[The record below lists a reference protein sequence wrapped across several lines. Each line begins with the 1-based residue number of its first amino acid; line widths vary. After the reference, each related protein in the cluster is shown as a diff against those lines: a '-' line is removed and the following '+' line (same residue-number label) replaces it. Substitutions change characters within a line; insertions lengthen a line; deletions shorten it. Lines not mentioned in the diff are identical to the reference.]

1 MAPLVV
7 LIFVEVVVAMV
18 VKLRWEAGLKN
29 VLVGF
34 YTAKSDITFC
44 LMVNIYRSIVS
55 DSERYSI
62 FIVSAFLSKVFSQQ
76 CCTSSSPSVVRI
88 QMKGSVIVSTRV

>member
-18 VKLRWEAGLKN
+18 VKLRWEAGSKN

-34 YTAKSDITFC
+34 YTAKADVTFC
-44 LMVNIYRSIVS
+44 LMVDVYRSIVS
-55 DSERYSI
+55 DSDRYTI
-62 FIVSAFLSKVFSQQ
+62 FIGTAFL
-76 CCTSSSPSVVRI
+76 
-88 QMKGSVIVSTRV
+88 